1 MSTDLR
7 KKAKNNLE
15 KGFSTLIINA
25 ALKKTMENVR
35 KHGKIELNTTERRRN
50 LLVSEPSYY
59 ATKFFI

>member
-15 KGFSTLIINA
+15 KGFSILIINA
-25 ALKKTMENVR
+25 ALRKTMENVR
-35 KHGKIELNTTERRRN
+35 KHGNIELNTTERRRN